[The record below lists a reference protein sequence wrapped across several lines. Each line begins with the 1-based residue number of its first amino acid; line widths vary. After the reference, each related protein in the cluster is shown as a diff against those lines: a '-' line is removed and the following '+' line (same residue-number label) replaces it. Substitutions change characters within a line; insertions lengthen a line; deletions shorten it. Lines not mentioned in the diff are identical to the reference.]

1 MEVNVIEIKHY
12 HLKNILVKLDHT
24 YNLKNSDMQK
34 IPLTIA
40 INFISSKD
48 NDKKHVTYSKRDSK
62 EIMINQKAYETIK
75 RLFKSLLNR
84 YQIGFKKLMKVSE
97 VVFNYVHLL
106 YILFIYVHC
115 KCHK

>member
-48 NDKKHVTYSKRDSK
+48 KDKKLVTHSKSDNK
-62 EIMINQKAYETIK
+62 EITINQKAYEIIK

-84 YQIGFKKLMKVSE
+84 YLVGLK
-97 VVFNYVHLL
+97 Y
-106 YILFIYVHC
+106 
-115 KCHK
+115 